1 MSALALLPRFPVTL
15 PAAGANPFVRRRE
28 AEHLAT
34 DPDRAAASI
43 AAFLLQDHT
52 SHEAVGAMLAAAA
65 ATVRQGLAAGA
76 LCPNDELALAGVVL
90 AFMAERIE
98 QDPTAYPTLA
108 RAVADLVPEPAAPE
122 NRDGWSGPAARARRA
137 AVEVLRPLALATTV
151 RAATWDVT
159 HPNGKA
165 PA

>member
-15 PAAGANPFVRRRE
+15 PAAGANPLAHRRE
-28 AEHLAT
+28 AEPIAT
-34 DPDRAAASI
+34 VPDQAAASI
-43 AAFLLQDHT
+43 AAFLLTDHI
-52 SHEAVGAMLAAAA
+52 SDAAVRAMLDTAAD
-65 ATVRQGLAAGA
+65 VRYGLDAGA
-76 LCPNDELALAGVVL
+76 LRPNDELGLAGVVL

-98 QDPTAYPTLA
+98 HDPTAYPTLA
-108 RAVADLVPEPAAPE
+108 RAAADLVPEPAAPQD
-122 NRDGWSGPAARARRA
+122 RDGRGGLAKRARRA